1 MRGLF
6 SFSFMTSF
14 ARENGNM
21 LSFPGR
27 EPIPRWR
34 VVADYIICP
43 VLGIVLTFVF
53 SSQIL
58 AASSPWIYTVLFA
71 IVAAVSFL
79 IGRQSQSPAV
89 RYSGF
94 ALSAYFGF
102 TDAFCLALILMF

>member
-1 MRGLF
+1 MAY
-6 SFSFMTSF
+6 F
-14 ARENGNM
+14 ARDNGNM

-58 AASSPWIYTVLFA
+58 EASSPWIYSVLFGLEA
-71 IVAAVSFL
+71 VIAAL
-79 IGRQSQSPAV
+79 IAYFNQKPTI

-94 ALSAYFGF
+94 ALAGYFGF
-102 TDAFCLALILMF
+102 TALFCLALILLL